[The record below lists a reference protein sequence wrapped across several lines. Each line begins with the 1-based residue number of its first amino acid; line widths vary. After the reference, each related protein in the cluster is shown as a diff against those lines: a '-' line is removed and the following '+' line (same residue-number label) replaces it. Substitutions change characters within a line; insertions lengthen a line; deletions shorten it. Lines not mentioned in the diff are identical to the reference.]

1 MSGNPE
7 LLRLVDSIHRDK
19 DVDKTII
26 FEALELAM
34 LSAARK
40 QIGDRPEITV
50 TIERESG
57 QINVYDDGELLDITD
72 LGRISAQTAKQI
84 IIQRIREAE
93 RDVVFADFEKRMGEI
108 VSGVIQRYEGPS
120 VIVNLGKTEGFLPRR
135 EQVPGEDYRP
145 GERVRALVL
154 DVRKVGPKVRILLSR
169 THPDLIRRLFEL
181 EVPEI
186 NDHTIEIKNLAR
198 EPGARSKIGV
208 FSIDSK
214 VDCVGACVGVRGTR
228 IKNIVDELGG
238 EKIDIVRWSDS
249 LEMFIANALRPA
261 EISHIHMDSQRE
273 RAVVIVGED
282 QLALGIGKKGQ
293 NVRLAAKLVGWD
305 IDIHTTDDFEKSKD
319 TAKVD
324 FANIEGIDERLA
336 AKLVDSGVYS
346 LHEFA
351 DSETELLVGLE
362 GITEE
367 NVEELQDKAVLL
379 IRKKREEAKVA
390 EEARQVEEAKQAEEA
405 AAAAAAGETPSE
417 ETATEETQAETSEGA
432 PPAEEPPAAEESASE
447 APAEEPAAEAAQ
459 EAPAEEPTAEEPTA
473 EEPTA
478 EEPATEAP
486 AAEAPAAEAPAA
498 EAPAAEAPAA
508 EEPAA
513 EEPAAEEPAAEEPA
527 QAEEPTAEEPA
538 SEEPAAADEP
548 VSEAPVEEEPPAEAP
563 AAAEASEE
571 EPVAEAPSAE
581 STDDASSESAPAAEA
596 EALQASETPAEES
609 EPAPAKSEASSE
621 TSSEPAPVE
630 PVAAAA
636 SSEPA
641 PEQDAAVS
649 ENETQESAPESD
661 AQGGGTSA

>member
-19 DVDKTII
+19 DVDKNII
-26 FEALELAM
+26 FEALEAAM

-40 QIGDRPEITV
+40 QIGNRPEITV

-57 QINVYDDGELLDITD
+57 QINVYDDGELQDVLD

-93 RDVVFADFEKRMGEI
+93 RDVVFGDFEKRMGEI

-135 EQVPGEDYRP
+135 EQVPGENYRP

-154 DVRKVGPKVRILLSR
+154 DVRKVGPKVRILLTR

-186 NDHTIEIKNLAR
+186 NDHTIEIKALAR

-293 NVRLAAKLVGWD
+293 NVRLASKLVGWD
-305 IDIHTTDDFEKSKD
+305 IDIHTTDEFEKSKD
-319 TAKVD
+319 TAKED
-324 FANIEGIDERLA
+324 FAKIEGIDERLA
-336 AKLVDSGVYS
+336 AKLVDSGVYT

-379 IRKKREEAKVA
+379 IRVKREEAKLA
-390 EEARQVEEAKQAEEA
+390 EEAKQAEEA
-405 AAAAAAGETPSE
+405 AAAAAAAAGETPAEDAAPDDEPAEASE
-417 ETATEETQAETSEGA
+417 GAPAEETQA
-432 PPAEEPPAAEESASE
+432 AEEPSPEAAAEAASEEPASEEPAAEAP
-447 APAEEPAAEAAQ
+447 PAEEPAAEAEAQ
-459 EAPAEEPTAEEPTA
+459 VPAAEASTEEPPAEEPAV
-473 EEPTA
+473 
-478 EEPATEAP
+478 
-486 AAEAPAAEAPAA
+486 AEAPSQTSDAADESVASEEQAA
-498 EAPAAEAPAA
+498 
-508 EEPAA
+508 
-513 EEPAAEEPAAEEPA
+513 
-527 QAEEPTAEEPA
+527 AEEPA
-538 SEEPAAADEP
+538 SEEPAAHVPSEDE
-548 VSEAPVEEEPPAEAP
+548 
-563 AAAEASEE
+563 
-571 EPVAEAPSAE
+571 
-581 STDDASSESAPAAEA
+581 
-596 EALQASETPAEES
+596 
-609 EPAPAKSEASSE
+609 
-621 TSSEPAPVE
+621 
-630 PVAAAA
+630 
-636 SSEPA
+636 
-641 PEQDAAVS
+641 
-649 ENETQESAPESD
+649 
-661 AQGGGTSA
+661 

>member
-19 DVDKTII
+19 DVDKNII
-26 FEALELAM
+26 FEALEAAM

-40 QIGDRPEITV
+40 QIGNRPEITV
-50 TIERESG
+50 TIDRESG
-57 QINVYDDGELLDITD
+57 QINVYDDGELQDVLD

-93 RDVVFADFEKRMGEI
+93 RDVVFGDFEKRMGEI

-135 EQVPGEDYRP
+135 EQVPGENYRP

-154 DVRKVGPKVRILLSR
+154 DVRKVGPKVRILLTR

-186 NDHTIEIKNLAR
+186 NDHTIEIKALAR

-293 NVRLAAKLVGWD
+293 NVRLASKLVGWD
-305 IDIHTTDDFEKSKD
+305 IDIHTTDEFEKSKD
-319 TAKVD
+319 TAKED
-324 FANIEGIDERLA
+324 FAKIEGIDERLA
-336 AKLVDSGVYS
+336 AKLVDSGVYT

-379 IRKKREEAKVA
+379 IRVKREEAKLA
-390 EEARQVEEAKQAEEA
+390 EEAKQAEEA
-405 AAAAAAGETPSE
+405 AAAAAAAAGETPAE
-417 ETATEETQAETSEGA
+417 DAATEGEPAEASEG
-432 PPAEEPPAAEESASE
+432 
-447 APAEEPAAEAAQ
+447 APAEEPQA
-459 EAPAEEPTAEEPTA
+459 
-473 EEPTA
+473 A
-478 EEPATEAP
+478 EEPATEAAAETASEEPEPEAHASEETAAETPPAEDP
-486 AAEAPAAEAPAA
+486 AAD
-498 EAPAAEAPAA
+498 
-508 EEPAA
+508 EPAA
-513 EEPAAEEPAAEEPA
+513 EEPAAEEPAAEAEAEAQVPAAEASTDEPP
-527 QAEEPTAEEPA
+527 AEEPAAAEAPSPTADAADESVAIEEQAAAEDPA
-538 SEEPAAADEP
+538 SEEPAAQAPSEEEP
-548 VSEAPVEEEPPAEAP
+548 EVEPPAEESAEEPPSEESADDVSAEP
-563 AAAEASEE
+563 ASAAE
-571 EPVAEAPSAE
+571 P
-581 STDDASSESAPAAEA
+581 EA
-596 EALQASETPAEES
+596 EAVH
-609 EPAPAKSEASSE
+609 SSE
-621 TSSEPAPVE
+621 EAP
-630 PVAAAA
+630 
-636 SSEPA
+636 
-641 PEQDAAVS
+641 
-649 ENETQESAPESD
+649 
-661 AQGGGTSA
+661 

>member
-19 DVDKTII
+19 DVDKNII
-26 FEALELAM
+26 FEALEAAM

-40 QIGDRPEITV
+40 QIGNRPEITV

-57 QINVYDDGELLDITD
+57 QINVYDDGELQDVLD

-93 RDVVFADFEKRMGEI
+93 RDVVFGDFEKRMGEI

-135 EQVPGEDYRP
+135 EQVPGENYRP

-154 DVRKVGPKVRILLSR
+154 DVRKVGPKVRILLTR

-186 NDHTIEIKNLAR
+186 NDHTIEIKALAR

-293 NVRLAAKLVGWD
+293 NVRLASKLVGWD
-305 IDIHTTDDFEKSKD
+305 IDIHTTDEFEKSKD
-319 TAKVD
+319 TAKED
-324 FANIEGIDERLA
+324 FAKIEGIDERLA
-336 AKLVDSGVYS
+336 AKLVDSGVYT

-379 IRKKREEAKVA
+379 IRVKREEAKLA
-390 EEARQVEEAKQAEEA
+390 EEAKQAEEA
-405 AAAAAAGETPSE
+405 AAAAAAAAGETPAEDAAPDDEPAEASE
-417 ETATEETQAETSEGA
+417 GAPAEETQA
-432 PPAEEPPAAEESASE
+432 AEEPSPEAAAEAASE
-447 APAEEPAAEAAQ
+447 EPASEEPPAEEPAAEAEAQ
-459 EAPAEEPTAEEPTA
+459 VPAAEASTEEPPAEEPAV
-473 EEPTA
+473 
-478 EEPATEAP
+478 
-486 AAEAPAAEAPAA
+486 AEAPSQTSDAADESVASEEQAA
-498 EAPAAEAPAA
+498 
-508 EEPAA
+508 
-513 EEPAAEEPAAEEPA
+513 
-527 QAEEPTAEEPA
+527 AEEPA
-538 SEEPAAADEP
+538 SEEPAAHVP
-548 VSEAPVEEEPPAEAP
+548 SEDEPPAEPP
-563 AAAEASEE
+563 AEESAVETPSEE
-571 EPVAEAPSAE
+571 TA
-581 STDDASSESAPAAEA
+581 DDASSEPASAAQPEA
-596 EALQASETPAEES
+596 EAPASEEAPAEQTEPSSAESEPSSETVS
-609 EPAPAKSEASSE
+609 EPAPTGLVTAD
-621 TSSEPAPVE
+621 
-630 PVAAAA
+630 A

-641 PEQDAAVS
+641 PEQGAAPS
-649 ENETQESAPESD
+649 ENETHDSEANHD
-661 AQGGGTSA
+661 AQGGGTPA

>member
-19 DVDKTII
+19 DVDKNII
-26 FEALELAM
+26 FEALEAAM

-40 QIGDRPEITV
+40 QIGNREEITV

-57 QINVYDDGELLDITD
+57 QINVYDDGELLDVMD

-93 RDVVFADFEKRMGEI
+93 RDVIFGDFEKRMGEI
-108 VSGVIQRYEGPS
+108 VSGVIQRFEGTS

-135 EQVPGEDYRP
+135 EQVPGESYRP

-154 DVRKVGPKVRILLSR
+154 DVRKSGPKVRILLSR

-186 NDHTIEIKNLAR
+186 NDHTIEIKQLAR

-208 FSIDSK
+208 FSVDSK

-249 LEMFIANALRPA
+249 LEVFIANALRPA
-261 EISHIHMDSQRE
+261 EISHIHMDAQRE

-293 NVRLAAKLVGWD
+293 NVRLASKLVGWD
-305 IDIHTTDDFEKSKD
+305 IDIHTADEFEKSKD
-319 TAKVD
+319 TAKED
-324 FANIEGIDERLA
+324 LAKIEGLDTRIA

-351 DSETELLVGLE
+351 DSNAESLVGIE
-362 GITEE
+362 GITAE

-379 IRKKREEAKVA
+379 IRKKREEIRLA
-390 EEARQVEEAKQAEEA
+390 EETRRAQEAAARSA
-405 AAAAAAGETPSE
+405 AAAAAAEKALSETSDATSTEEPQATEESAPEASAEEQAEAPIAEVPSE
-417 ETATEETQAETSEGA
+417 EPATESVIHASAE
-432 PPAEEPPAAEESASE
+432 P
-447 APAEEPAAEAAQ
+447 APAEEPEAEAVQ
-459 EAPAEEPTAEEPTA
+459 
-473 EEPTA
+473 
-478 EEPATEAP
+478 
-486 AAEAPAAEAPAA
+486 
-498 EAPAAEAPAA
+498 
-508 EEPAA
+508 
-513 EEPAAEEPAAEEPA
+513 
-527 QAEEPTAEEPA
+527 A
-538 SEEPAAADEP
+538 SEEPA
-548 VSEAPVEEEPPAEAP
+548 SVESASPAE
-563 AAAEASEE
+563 
-571 EPVAEAPSAE
+571 SA
-581 STDDASSESAPAAEA
+581 ASSGISHE
-596 EALQASETPAEES
+596 
-609 EPAPAKSEASSE
+609 EPAPA
-621 TSSEPAPVE
+621 
-630 PVAAAA
+630 
-636 SSEPA
+636 
-641 PEQDAAVS
+641 
-649 ENETQESAPESD
+649 ENETNLSDD